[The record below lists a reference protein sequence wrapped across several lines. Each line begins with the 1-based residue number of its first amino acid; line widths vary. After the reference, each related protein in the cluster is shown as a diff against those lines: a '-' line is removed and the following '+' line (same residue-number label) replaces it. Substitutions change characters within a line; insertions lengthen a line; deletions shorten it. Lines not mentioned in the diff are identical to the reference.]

1 MPEVA
6 PPGQVPA
13 VHHGDRVLPVAGRH
27 GHRGLHPDQPH
38 AGGYDELSCQCPGRG
53 IKQSYI
59 ARYREGYLYG
69 LE

>member
-1 MPEVA
+1 MSEVT

-27 GHRGLHPDQPH
+27 GHRRLYPDQPH
-38 AGGYDELSCQCPGRG
+38 AGGNDGRSCQCPGCG

-59 ARYREGYLYG
+59 ARYGEGYLFG